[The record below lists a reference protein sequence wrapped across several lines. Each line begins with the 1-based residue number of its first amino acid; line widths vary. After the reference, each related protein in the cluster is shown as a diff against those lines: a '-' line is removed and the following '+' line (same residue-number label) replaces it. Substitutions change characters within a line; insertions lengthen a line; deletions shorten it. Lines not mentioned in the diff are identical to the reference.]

1 MLAID
6 SGKTCCSAITPNV
19 FLPSRTEM
27 DAAKRKEPEPD
38 QAQQDAVA
46 ATATPKKQRKVQ
58 EAPLRGTET
67 IERVCALLDG
77 KTELDLEALP
87 WKIVDAIGSVYTLQS
102 EAKGHKV
109 WQRVEQL
116 FNAIRQLRVCLERY
130 EASKDDEERAK
141 ALKEAEKIIENID
154 VYIRRP
160 NPFEQ

>member
-1 MLAID
+1 
-6 SGKTCCSAITPNV
+6 
-19 FLPSRTEM
+19 M

-46 ATATPKKQRKVQ
+46 ATATPKKQRKAQ
-58 EAPLRGTET
+58 EGPLRGAET
-67 IERVCALLDG
+67 IERVCALLEVQTG
-77 KTELDLEALP
+77 ETELDLEALP

-116 FNAIRQLRVCLERY
+116 FNAIRQLRVSLEKY

-141 ALKEAEKIIENID
+141 ALEEATEIIKNID
-154 VYIRRP
+154 VFIRRP
-160 NPFEQ
+160 NPFE